1 MMNSLL
7 SISPIFQRW
16 LQSHIPRF
24 GVRCAYLARFEL
36 FLESDMPLRILMDA
50 ISSLPPLTHLRI
62 YGEGGYGLLES
73 APVPPTDTFPP
84 HFHTLDIALRRGTNL
99 FFEWLIPY
107 EKSPVFTSL
116 TLGGRANGA
125 PLGPIEAY
133 LKCMGTK
140 TEALSLSYWAD
151 GPMATYDLE
160 TRVLASTDM
169 LVHLSLARLTHPSSL
184 RLAMISIEVRPV
196 PDYVLPVLSSIDALL
211 GTPQY
216 GALPRLSF
224 TDEVSKKPIN
234 TAELRALIPQ
244 ASARGLLDWSHYVGY
259 EFCVWVT

>member
-1 MMNSLL
+1 
-7 SISPIFQRW
+7 
-16 LQSHIPRF
+16 
-24 GVRCAYLARFEL
+24 
-36 FLESDMPLRILMDA
+36 MDA

-107 EKSPVFTSL
+107 EKPPVFTSL
-116 TLGGRANGA
+116 ALGGRANGA
-125 PLGPIEAY
+125 PLGPMEAY

-151 GPMATYDLE
+151 GPMVCVSVSPGIHANLAAIPAATYDLE

-169 LVHLSLARLTHPSSL
+169 LVHLSLARQYPQFLGTRLTHPSSL

-211 GTPQY
+211 GTPRY
-216 GALPRLSF
+216 GALRRLSF
-224 TDEVSKKPIN
+224 MDEVSKKPFN
-234 TAELRALIPQ
+234 TAELRALMPQ
-244 ASARGLLDWSHYVGY
+244 ASAPR
-259 EFCVWVT
+259 